1 MNKNV
6 TLFLSLFIFLVS
18 CTTAVK
24 IPILSNDLSLFKGTW
39 EGVRQVT
46 YVRGPTN
53 DLTILEIF
61 NDTIPLKGKIVIFY
75 QGASDIREYPFEN
88 GQITPDGN
96 LAIQLA
102 EDTRVNLSLYKQGE
116 KLKLL
121 GNYSVKLQE
130 GKLELYKK

>member
-1 MNKNV
+1 
-6 TLFLSLFIFLVS
+6 
-18 CTTAVK
+18 
-24 IPILSNDLSLFKGTW
+24 
-39 EGVRQVT
+39 
-46 YVRGPTN
+46 
-53 DLTILEIF
+53 
-61 NDTIPLKGKIVIFY
+61 
-75 QGASDIREYPFEN
+75 